1 MEKIYKTMQGTG
13 VINIV
18 IGSVIIT
25 VGLAAGVMAIVSGA
39 FLLKRIETIQLV
51 FKVGSFDVDDMFL
64 NTLGG
69 IAGYLCQWIT
79 RAIGRCLHGTSN
91 R

>member
-1 MEKIYKTMQGTG
+1 MLEMGNAMRRSVRRSGSIWKIYKTMQGTG

-39 FLLKRIETIQLV
+39 FLLKR
-51 FKVGSFDVDDMFL
+51 KSD
-64 NTLGG
+64 
-69 IAGYLCQWIT
+69 IT
-79 RAIGRCLHGTSN
+79 F
-91 R
+91 

>member
-1 MEKIYKTMQGTG
+1 MERIDMEKIYKTMQGTG

-39 FLLKRIETIQLV
+39 FLLKR
-51 FKVGSFDVDDMFL
+51 KSD
-64 NTLGG
+64 
-69 IAGYLCQWIT
+69 IT
-79 RAIGRCLHGTSN
+79 F
-91 R
+91 

>member
-1 MEKIYKTMQGTG
+1 MLEMGNAMRRSVRRSGSIWKRSTKRCREP

-39 FLLKRIETIQLV
+39 FLLKR
-51 FKVGSFDVDDMFL
+51 KSD
-64 NTLGG
+64 
-69 IAGYLCQWIT
+69 IT
-79 RAIGRCLHGTSN
+79 F
-91 R
+91 

>member
-18 IGSVIIT
+18 IGSVIT

-39 FLLKRIETIQLV
+39 FLLKR
-51 FKVGSFDVDDMFL
+51 KSD
-64 NTLGG
+64 
-69 IAGYLCQWIT
+69 IT
-79 RAIGRCLHGTSN
+79 F
-91 R
+91 

>member
-39 FLLKRIETIQLV
+39 FLLKR
-51 FKVGSFDVDDMFL
+51 KSHSK
-64 NTLGG
+64 N
-69 IAGYLCQWIT
+69 WI
-79 RAIGRCLHGTSN
+79 
-91 R
+91 

>member
-1 MEKIYKTMQGTG
+1 MLEMGNAMRRSVRRSGSIWKRSTKQMQGTG

-39 FLLKRIETIQLV
+39 FLLKR
-51 FKVGSFDVDDMFL
+51 KSD
-64 NTLGG
+64 
-69 IAGYLCQWIT
+69 IT
-79 RAIGRCLHGTSN
+79 F
-91 R
+91 

>member
-13 VINIV
+13 AINIV

-39 FLLKRIETIQLV
+39 SLLKR
-51 FKVGSFDVDDMFL
+51 KSD
-64 NTLGG
+64 
-69 IAGYLCQWIT
+69 IT
-79 RAIGRCLHGTSN
+79 F
-91 R
+91 

>member
-1 MEKIYKTMQGTG
+1 MLEMGNAMRRSVRRSGSIWKDLQTMQGTG

-39 FLLKRIETIQLV
+39 F
-51 FKVGSFDVDDMFL
+51 
-64 NTLGG
+64 
-69 IAGYLCQWIT
+69 Y
-79 RAIGRCLHGTSN
+79 
-91 R
+91 

>member
-1 MEKIYKTMQGTG
+1 MLEMGNAMRRSVRRSGTG

-39 FLLKRIETIQLV
+39 FLLKR
-51 FKVGSFDVDDMFL
+51 KSD
-64 NTLGG
+64 
-69 IAGYLCQWIT
+69 IT
-79 RAIGRCLHGTSN
+79 F
-91 R
+91 

>member
-25 VGLAAGVMAIVSGA
+25 VGLAAGVMAIVS
-39 FLLKRIETIQLV
+39 E
-51 FKVGSFDVDDMFL
+51 
-64 NTLGG
+64 
-69 IAGYLCQWIT
+69 
-79 RAIGRCLHGTSN
+79 IGRASC
-91 R
+91 RERV

>member
-25 VGLAAGVMAIVSGA
+25 VGLAAGVMA
-39 FLLKRIETIQLV
+39 FLLKR
-51 FKVGSFDVDDMFL
+51 KSD
-64 NTLGG
+64 
-69 IAGYLCQWIT
+69 IT
-79 RAIGRCLHGTSN
+79 F
-91 R
+91 

>member
-25 VGLAAGVMAIVSGA
+25 VGLAAGVMPIVSGA
-39 FLLKRIETIQLV
+39 FLLKR
-51 FKVGSFDVDDMFL
+51 KSD
-64 NTLGG
+64 
-69 IAGYLCQWIT
+69 IT
-79 RAIGRCLHGTSN
+79 F
-91 R
+91 

>member
-25 VGLAAGVMAIVSGA
+25 VGWQPV
-39 FLLKRIETIQLV
+39 
-51 FKVGSFDVDDMFL
+51 
-64 NTLGG
+64 
-69 IAGYLCQWIT
+69 
-79 RAIGRCLHGTSN
+79 
-91 R
+91 

>member
-1 MEKIYKTMQGTG
+1 MLEMGNAMRRSVRRSGSIWKDLQTMQGTG

-39 FLLKRIETIQLV
+39 FLLKR
-51 FKVGSFDVDDMFL
+51 KSD
-64 NTLGG
+64 
-69 IAGYLCQWIT
+69 IT
-79 RAIGRCLHGTSN
+79 F
-91 R
+91 